1 MKAPAGKR
9 QHICWHCL
17 KRTRTEVCF
26 RGKPYLPG
34 PLNRRASTNR
44 TRHGALWR
52 SFAGWSPAQGTL
64 RVSVSQNLRADQGP
78 LRVSTAARKRN
89 DPQPRCLLSLAVHA
103 TIRSPT
109 RVLDGQLLVPHKRM
123 IDCARRSGPGSINN
137 ESQCCVELWS
147 WSFGSPRRLRQVPHV
162 TSPFPAGA
170 LCSPR
175 ASVNLHFGISL

>member
-17 KRTRTEVCF
+17 KRTRMEVCF

-44 TRHGALWR
+44 TRHGAFWR
-52 SFAGWSPAQGTL
+52 SFAGWSSVQGTL

-89 DPQPRCLLSLAVHA
+89 DPQPRCLLFLEVHA
-103 TIRSPT
+103 IIRSPT
-109 RVLDGQLLVPHKRM
+109 CVLDGELLVPHKRM
-123 IDCARRSGPGSINN
+123 IDCVRRSLWPGADKQR
-137 ESQCCVELWS
+137 ESV
-147 WSFGSPRRLRQVPHV
+147 
-162 TSPFPAGA
+162 
-170 LCSPR
+170 LC
-175 ASVNLHFGISL
+175 